1 MTVFTH
7 FLAVCVK
14 RASAISDLFG
24 SQIIRRRFP
33 VVYNKPNQS
42 WLRLFSRT
50 SLSGSSELNV
60 PYEDFPRKRIFMGD
74 VEVFWMLRKRYYI
87 LFVARDEDG
96 RVRKI
101 SLPVQYVYGFVAAA
115 LVGAFTIVGLAGS
128 YTRMLLKTESFNQI
142 RQERETLRK
151 NYKQMAEV
159 AHERDVQVASLG
171 ALASEVTAIYGLK
184 PNKSGLGGK
193 QTTAAVAASATPNTL
208 ALSDDVNQQQV
219 KLSLDQFYSLRAQA
233 LSGRVSRALE
243 GGFDS
248 GSTSSLTDWTQVA
261 DAPSLWPVE
270 GRVTSTF
277 GEREDPFN
285 GEGAFHAGLD
295 ISAPTGTV
303 VRATGDGM
311 VDSAA
316 AVNGYGR
323 EVIVD
328 HGHGVH
334 TVYGHLS
341 GMIVIAG
348 QHVSRGQIIGY
359 VGQTGRSTGPH
370 LHYEVR
376 INNVPVN
383 PHKYLRSTFAEMEA
397 NNLPVSTPA
406 SVSIKQGK

>member
-1 MTVFTH
+1 
-7 FLAVCVK
+7 
-14 RASAISDLFG
+14 
-24 SQIIRRRFP
+24 
-33 VVYNKPNQS
+33 
-42 WLRLFSRT
+42 
-50 SLSGSSELNV
+50 
-60 PYEDFPRKRIFMGD
+60 
-74 VEVFWMLRKRYYI
+74 MLRKRYYI

-96 RVRKI
+96 CVRKV

-128 YTRMLLKTESFNQI
+128 YTRMLLKTESFNQV

-151 NYKQMAEV
+151 NYQHMAEI
-159 AHERDVQVASLG
+159 AHERDIQVASLG

-184 PNKSGLGGK
+184 QNKLNGGK
-193 QTTAAVAASATPNTL
+193 QSAVTAASAPTPTNL
-208 ALSDDVNQQQV
+208 ALTDEVNQQQV
-219 KLSLDQFYSLRAQA
+219 KLSLDQFYTLRAQA

-243 GGFDS
+243 GGLTT
-248 GSTSSLTDWTQVA
+248 STSSASLTDWTQIA

-270 GRVTSTF
+270 GSVTSSF
-277 GEREDPFN
+277 GERSDPFN

-295 ISAPTGTV
+295 ISAPKGTV
-303 VRATGDGM
+303 VRATGDGL

-316 AVNGYGR
+316 QVSGYGR
-323 EVIVD
+323 EVIID

-341 GMIVIAG
+341 GMIVLAG
-348 QHVSRGQIIGY
+348 QHVVRGQIIGY

-383 PHKYLRSTFAEMEA
+383 PHKYLRTTFSEVTASNVPA
-397 NNLPVSTPA
+397 PSPVS
-406 SVSIKQGK
+406 SGGK